1 MTNISCCGVG
11 THNAYGCGL
20 PNVHSKLCEYQ
31 RSYLYFDARHNTE
44 KAQEA
49 FAHLLFGADPN
60 VVQPMTVRELIVY
73 PVDEPM
79 REFWEDPMEEKLSL
93 VQDVDVDASGAMYLV

>member
-31 RSYLYFDARHNTE
+31 RSYLYFDASHHSE
-44 KAQEA
+44 KAQES
-49 FAHLLFGADPN
+49 FAHLLFGADPV
-60 VVQPMTVRELIVY
+60 VVQPLNVRELIVY
-73 PVDEPM
+73 PVDESM
-79 REFWEDPMEEKLSL
+79 RELWEDKTEEKLSSVL
-93 VQDVDVDASGAMYLV
+93 DVDVDASGSVYAI